1 MSVGAKLLDVQLQEE
16 MAKPRPPS
24 RPLSTTMAESIASL
38 ESSTMS
44 QVLPSFIW
52 QFNHE
57 FWADGWYFII
67 SDAFHLP
74 QLPWF
79 QRSVSILS
87 NPIPSTSSSVTGDQS
102 VNQQSNE
109 VLEVNC
115 CLFNESSLVPE

>member
-16 MAKPRPPS
+16 MTKPRPPS

-67 SDAFHLP
+67 SYAFHLP
-74 QLPWF
+74 QELPRGFKGPF
-79 QRSVSILS
+79 QFCRARFQALLA
-87 NPIPSTSSSVTGDQS
+87 QL
-102 VNQQSNE
+102 
-109 VLEVNC
+109 LETRV
-115 CLFNESSLVPE
+115 